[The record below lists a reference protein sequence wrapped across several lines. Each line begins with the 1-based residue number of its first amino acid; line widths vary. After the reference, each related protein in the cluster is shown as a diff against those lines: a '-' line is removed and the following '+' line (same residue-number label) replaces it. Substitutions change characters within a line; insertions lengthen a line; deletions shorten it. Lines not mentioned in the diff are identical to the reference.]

1 MREDDEISC
10 ALRSCQRLLRAQVA
24 VNNARKDRLLQVTKE
39 RLAYS
44 EYKKVLEGLEKL
56 IEQAWT
62 KRYAALKKAGKKQKG
77 KAKEHAPGDGAVAST
92 ALTPSKRREGVP
104 PLSDQVKLAM
114 SARRRWLDTV
124 GHALENDPV
133 VGRYRGLPQQSIYE
147 GIDERGREIRPLRVH
162 EEQEGQESVQSPGMM
177 QDDG

>member
-1 MREDDEISC
+1 
-10 ALRSCQRLLRAQVA
+10 VA

-77 KAKEHAPGDGAVAST
+77 KAREHAAAADGAVPLT

-133 VGRYRGLPQQSIYE
+133 AGRYRGLPQQSIYE
-147 GIDERGREIRPLRVH
+147 GIDERGREIHPLRVA
-162 EEQEGQESVQSPGMM
+162 EEQEGHELVSSPGMM

>member
-1 MREDDEISC
+1 M
-10 ALRSCQRLLRAQVA
+10 
-24 VNNARKDRLLQVTKE
+24 
-39 RLAYS
+39 
-44 EYKKVLEGLEKL
+44 LEGLEKL

-62 KRYAALKKAGKKQKG
+62 KRYAAIKKAGKRQKG
-77 KAKEHAPGDGAVAST
+77 KGKANANSNTTTDAGAGPVAV
-92 ALTPSKRREGVP
+92 TPSKREGVP

-147 GIDERGREIRPLRVH
+147 GIDENGREYKPLR
-162 EEQEGQESVQSPGMM
+162 G
-177 QDDG
+177 DGEDEDHAPRPDA

>member
-10 ALRSCQRLLRAQVA
+10 ALRQCQRLLKTQVA

-56 IEQAWT
+56 IEQAWV

-77 KAKEHAPGDGAVAST
+77 KGKEHAAAAATGDTVAP
-92 ALTPSKRREGVP
+92 AGRREGVP

-114 SARRRWLDTV
+114 DARRRWLDTV
-124 GHALENDPV
+124 GAALEGDPV
-133 VGRYRGLPQQSIYE
+133 VGRYRGLPVASIYA
-147 GIDERGREIRPLRVH
+147 GIDERGREVRPLRMTERDVD
-162 EEQEGQESVQSPGMM
+162 EEG
-177 QDDG
+177 

>member
-1 MREDDEISC
+1 M
-10 ALRSCQRLLRAQVA
+10 LKTQVA

-56 IEQAWT
+56 IEQAWV

-77 KAKEHAPGDGAVAST
+77 KGKEQAGPPAAAVGDTGAAMG
-92 ALTPSKRREGVP
+92 RREGVP

-114 SARRRWLDTV
+114 DARRRWLNTV
-124 GHALENDPV
+124 GAALEGDPI
-133 VGRYRGLPQQSIYE
+133 VGRYRGLPVASIYA
-147 GIDERGREIRPLRVH
+147 GIDERGREVHPLRMPERDVD
-162 EEQEGQESVQSPGMM
+162 EEG
-177 QDDG
+177 

>member
-1 MREDDEISC
+1 M
-10 ALRSCQRLLRAQVA
+10 LKTQVA

-77 KAKEHAPGDGAVAST
+77 KAAKEQALGDVAPGST
-92 ALTPSKRREGVP
+92 GLTPSKRREGVP

-124 GHALENDPV
+124 GHALEHDPV
-133 VGRYRGLPQQSIYE
+133 VGRYRGLPQKSIYE
-147 GIDERGREIRPLRVH
+147 GIDERGRETRPLRVSGN
-162 EEQEGQESVQSPGMM
+162 EEGSDTIQSSGMM
-177 QDDG
+177 EVDG